1 MDFIPLEL
9 WRASSLTSE
18 TKGVIAAYERCL
30 AQGDFEA
37 LAALRAAIEVSC
49 GGRSG
54 AATRAR
60 ARSAADPRRPSFFLP
75 PSRAP
80 PLPRSTRSCLQGRIA
95 ELDDFY
101 TAHLDDER
109 ALLFDKQRMKLR
121 KLLHEYDSAVASLQ
135 AQGGGAGGGAGF
147 GAASASGASAAPSS
161 AASSPSQHFSIA
173 AQQQGGGGGGA
184 AGGGGGASGGGSVT
198 RDITEKSRLTLAEL
212 SAWFSQ
218 AGFAELRDVTASGEV
233 RAEVTL
239 PVLAQVFRNVTRTK
253 CVARAGPLFRESGR
267 GNPLT
272 D

>member
-1 MDFIPLEL
+1 
-9 WRASSLTSE
+9 
-18 TKGVIAAYERCL
+18 
-30 AQGDFEA
+30 
-37 LAALRAAIEVSC
+37 
-49 GGRSG
+49 
-54 AATRAR
+54 
-60 ARSAADPRRPSFFLP
+60 
-75 PSRAP
+75 
-80 PLPRSTRSCLQGRIA
+80 
-95 ELDDFY
+95 
-101 TAHLDDER
+101 
-109 ALLFDKQRMKLR
+109 MKLR
-121 KLLHEYDSAVASLQ
+121 KLPHEYDSAVASLQ

-173 AQQQGGGGGGA
+173 AQQQGGGGGGGGGA

>member
-1 MDFIPLEL
+1 
-9 WRASSLTSE
+9 
-18 TKGVIAAYERCL
+18 
-30 AQGDFEA
+30 
-37 LAALRAAIEVSC
+37 
-49 GGRSG
+49 
-54 AATRAR
+54 
-60 ARSAADPRRPSFFLP
+60 
-75 PSRAP
+75 
-80 PLPRSTRSCLQGRIA
+80 
-95 ELDDFY
+95 
-101 TAHLDDER
+101 
-109 ALLFDKQRMKLR
+109 MKLR

-173 AQQQGGGGGGA
+173 AQQQGGGGGGGGA